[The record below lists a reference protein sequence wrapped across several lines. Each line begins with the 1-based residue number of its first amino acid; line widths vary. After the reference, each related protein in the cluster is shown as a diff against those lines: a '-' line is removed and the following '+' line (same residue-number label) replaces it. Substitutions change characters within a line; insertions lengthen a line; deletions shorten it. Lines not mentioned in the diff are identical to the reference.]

1 MTMPKFEPVAW
12 LRDTLDGGLSTM
24 TDCCTNVVKE
34 IWLKANPKNVE
45 RYTAPLYTLDQL
57 TKAYEAGKRDA
68 IPEADRLSDENDQL
82 REQVAMLRWAL
93 ADIANDY
100 SDRFDM
106 DSSSTN
112 PGIKV
117 VVKQAI
123 KALAATEP
131 NERMTEMEV
140 TEFTDEDAADVGRA
154 LIKAIEM
161 HAYPGWGPAQ
171 CPSEIV
177 GDLRNECD
185 ELKAKLDGAAK
196 VVFALVQVARAAWNA
211 ADNGLGVLVDNGTEL
226 RVSPVD
232 FDAISD
238 ALGLLDMLPDDKPGF
253 TLNGPARAEWALR
266 NLLCSA

>member
-1 MTMPKFEPVAW
+1 MSDE
-12 LRDTLDGGLSTM
+12 R
-24 TDCCTNVVKE
+24 
-34 IWLKANPKNVE
+34 LKQLIEQAGMQNS
-45 RYTAPLYTLDQL
+45 ASLYGALQQ
-57 TKAYEAGKRDA
+57 AENEGFQAGAASRDA
-68 IPEADRLSDENDQL
+68 EIARLKTVPMKYRRMEFNAQLQDEVAKLEKENDQL
-82 REQVAMLRWAL
+82 REQIKALRDA
-93 ADIANDY
+93 
-100 SDRFDM
+100 
-106 DSSSTN
+106 SSELLVKT
-112 PGIKV
+112 GINGLYAEKL
-117 VVKQAI
+117 I

-131 NERMTEMEV
+131 NERMTKMEV

-161 HAYPGWGPAQ
+161 HAYPGWGPAE

-196 VVFALVQVARAAWNA
+196 VVLALVQVARAAWNA
-211 ADNGLGVLVDNGTEL
+211 ADNGLGVLAEDGIEL

-266 NLLCSA
+266 NLLCSQD